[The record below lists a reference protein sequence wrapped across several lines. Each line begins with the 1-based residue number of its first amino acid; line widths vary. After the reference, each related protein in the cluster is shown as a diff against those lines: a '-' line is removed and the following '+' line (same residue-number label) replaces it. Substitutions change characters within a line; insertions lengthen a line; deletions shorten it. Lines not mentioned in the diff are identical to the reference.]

1 MMTAIVF
8 VIGFALGAWLQ
19 FEWLDMR
26 NRIKN

>member
-8 VIGFALGAWLQ
+8 IVGFAMGAWIQ

-26 NRIKN
+26 NKIKN